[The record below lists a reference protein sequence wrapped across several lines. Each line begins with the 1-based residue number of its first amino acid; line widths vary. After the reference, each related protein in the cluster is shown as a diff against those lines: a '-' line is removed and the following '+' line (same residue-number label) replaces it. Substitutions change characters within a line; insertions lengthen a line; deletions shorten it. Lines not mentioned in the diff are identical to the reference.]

1 MKVDYSPALADH
13 NVRKIPRDEGEL
25 MEVLG
30 LRMNWKIKAKDT
42 GYAFS
47 VFEMELT
54 PGQGIPLHTHPYP
67 EFFYVL
73 DGSLDFERIGSDG
86 LKEWVRCHAGESV
99 HVPINAPHGCTNRSD
114 RPARFLSTSTY
125 YHEAIFNEV
134 GVPVR
139 REDELSPVG
148 PEAVR
153 RFETVAAKH
162 QGFFVEAVDS
172 GRLLDG

>member
-1 MKVDYSPALADH
+1 MKVDYSAALADH
-13 NVRKIPRDEGEL
+13 NVRKIYRDEGEL

-30 LRMNWKIKAKDT
+30 LRMRWKIKAKDT

-47 VFEMELT
+47 VYEMELAS
-54 PGQGIPLHTHPYP
+54 GQGIPLHTHPYP

-73 DGSLDFERIGSDG
+73 SGSLDFARMGSDSQ
-86 LKEWVRCHAGESV
+86 KEWIRCREDESV

-134 GVPVR
+134 GVLVR
-139 REDELSPVG
+139 LEDEISTLS
-148 PEAVR
+148 PEAVQ

-162 QGFFVEAVDS
+162 QGFNVEAIDS